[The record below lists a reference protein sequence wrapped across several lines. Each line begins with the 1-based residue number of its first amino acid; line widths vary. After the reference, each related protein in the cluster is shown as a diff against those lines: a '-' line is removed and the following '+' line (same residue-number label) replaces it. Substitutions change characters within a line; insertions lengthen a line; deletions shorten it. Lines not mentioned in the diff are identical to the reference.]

1 MKTYIKKLSV
11 LAAIALLVSGCNE
24 KDFLNKVNP
33 NSPVEQTFWTTEAN
47 AVSAMPTIY
56 SSIRGQMYG
65 YYGAYT
71 GWHTMNRADDVWF
84 ILGEEVL
91 NWEPATFT
99 NTPSTSESDFGRLYM
114 GVNRANVFLKNIVN
128 VKMDESKKNELIG

>member
-56 SSIRGQMYG
+56 SSIVVRCMVTTVHIQDGIQ
-65 YYGAYT
+65 
-71 GWHTMNRADDVWF
+71 
-84 ILGEEVL
+84 
-91 NWEPATFT
+91 
-99 NTPSTSESDFGRLYM
+99 
-114 GVNRANVFLKNIVN
+114 
-128 VKMDESKKNELIG
+128 